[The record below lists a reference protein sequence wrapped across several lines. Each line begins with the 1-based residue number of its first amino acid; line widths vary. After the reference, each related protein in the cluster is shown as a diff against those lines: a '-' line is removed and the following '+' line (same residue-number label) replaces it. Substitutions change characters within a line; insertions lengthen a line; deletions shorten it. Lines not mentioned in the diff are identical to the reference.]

1 MAKYGSGSVTVT
13 MDDSGFTGRVI
24 TPYVNTISG
33 MKIETITQEINPF
46 GGTAEK
52 PNSVGVYKSQTITIG
67 GFFDDTATVGPH
79 VVFGT
84 ISSTVAAASRSLV
97 IVTGGGTYSVE
108 CIVTGYEVMPKVG
121 ALTEYVATLQTV
133 AVGAWT

>member
-13 MDDSGFTGRVI
+13 MDDSGGSARVI
-24 TPYVNTISG
+24 TPYVNTMG
-33 MKIETITQEINPF
+33 GLKIETITQEINPF

-52 PNSVGVYKSQTITIG
+52 PNSVGVYKSITIPIG

-84 ISSTVAAASRSLV
+84 ISSTVAAASRTLV
-97 IVTGGGTYSVE
+97 VVTGGGTYTVE
-108 CIVTGYEVMPKVG
+108 VIVTGYEVLPKTG

-133 AVGAWT
+133 AVGAWS

>member
-13 MDDSGFTGRVI
+13 MDDSGGTPRVI
-24 TPYVNTISG
+24 TPYVNTIG
-33 MKIETITQEINPF
+33 GLKIETITQEINPF

-52 PNSVGVYKSQTITIG
+52 PNSVGVYKSQTIPVG
-67 GFFDDTATVGPH
+67 GFCDDTATVGPH

-84 ISSTVAAASRSLV
+84 ISSTVGASSRTLV
-97 IVTGGGTYSVE
+97 VGTGGGTYTVE

-121 ALTEYVATLQTV
+121 ALTEYVATLQTQE
-133 AVGAWT
+133 VGSWS

>member
-1 MAKYGSGSVTVT
+1 
-13 MDDSGFTGRVI
+13 
-24 TPYVNTISG
+24 
-33 MKIETITQEINPF
+33 
-46 GGTAEK
+46 
-52 PNSVGVYKSQTITIG
+52 
-67 GFFDDTATVGPH
+67 
-79 VVFGT
+79 VFGT